1 MHVNRLRRAR
11 ARAAV
16 ALTSLA
22 LLGTAVSAAGPATA
36 APQAPTAAAPACST
50 AYKIEQVLDG
60 GTTWRMC
67 WHYNTLS
74 GLVLDNVSYQP
85 KDEPKPIAVL
95 TSARLAQVHVP
106 YDDGENEYDD
116 VTGTDFGY
124 ALQNLKPGECP
135 GGTIK
140 TVKVPDRGDVQG
152 LCTTTRARGHAYRL
166 NDDQS
171 TGGSGKVYTAQGK
184 DLLVY
189 TVNKASWYEYITE
202 WRFSSDGTITSNVG
216 ATGSLSPYDYNG
228 TDGKGWPIGKGA
240 RAYAESHAHNVFW
253 RLDFGLDGSPKSKVE
268 QYDSKV
274 TAPRGSG
281 SPTTKT
287 TRTPVTKEL
296 MRRREGH
303 ALVAGRQHRGQEQG
317 RPPQVLRVRARP
329 LQQVPGPFVHQAR
342 RVLHRVQEV
351 RAVRER
357 QPCRALRRR
366 QRRQVGRRADAHAPD
381 HLGQHRVPPHRPG
394 RGPAADAGP
403 LAGLLT
409 GPQGRDRYESAHSR
423 RPRGP
428 ERRAQKRQLRNC
440 PAHPAAPPTAP
451 GVPFLDRCWGCSGE
465 RKAVR
470 G

>member
-1 MHVNRLRRAR
+1 MHVTRLRRAR

-22 LLGTAVSAAGPATA
+22 LLGTAVSTAGSATA
-36 APQAPTAAAPACST
+36 APQAPAAAAPACST

-116 VTGTDFGY
+116 ITGTDFGY

-140 TVKVPDRGDVQG
+140 TVKVPDRGNVQG

-166 NDDQS
+166 NDDES

-253 RLDFGLDGSPKSKVE
+253 RLNFGLDGSPKSKVE

-274 TAPRGSG
+274 TAPSGSG

-296 MRRREGH
+296 AGDAKDMRWWRVVSAAGKNKDGH
-303 ALVAGRQHRGQEQG
+303 PRSYEF
-317 RPPQVLRVRARP
+317 
-329 LQQVPGPFVHQAR
+329 VPGRSSKF
-342 RVLHRVQEV
+342 
-351 RAVRER
+351 
-357 QPCRALRRR
+357 
-366 QRRQVGRRADAHAPD
+366 
-381 HLGQHRVPPHRPG
+381 PG
-394 RGPAADAGP
+394 RSFTKHDVYFTEYKKCEQYASDNPAGHCGGASVDKWVGGQTLTHPITWVNIGFHHIARDEDQQPMPVHWQGFSLAPRDVTAMNPLTPAD
-403 LAGLLT
+403 LAD
-409 GPQGRDRYESAHSR
+409 Q
-423 RPRGP
+423 
-428 ERRAQKRQLRNC
+428 N
-440 PAHPAAPPTAP
+440 
-451 GVPFLDRCWGCSGE
+451 GVPRNGS
-465 RKAVR
+465 
-470 G
+470 

>member
-1 MHVNRLRRAR
+1 MHVNRLRRARAR

-36 APQAPTAAAPACST
+36 APQVPAAAAPACST

-85 KDEPKPIAVL
+85 KDEPEPIAVL

-116 VTGTDFGY
+116 ITGTDFGY

-166 NDDQS
+166 NDDAS

-253 RLDFGLDGSPKSKVE
+253 RLNFGLDGSPKSKVE

-274 TAPRGSG
+274 TAPSGGG

-296 MRRREGH
+296 AGDAKDMRWWRVVSTAGKNKDGH
-303 ALVAGRQHRGQEQG
+303 PRSYEF
-317 RPPQVLRVRARP
+317 
-329 LQQVPGPFVHQAR
+329 VPGRTSKF
-342 RVLHRVQEV
+342 
-351 RAVRER
+351 
-357 QPCRALRRR
+357 
-366 QRRQVGRRADAHAPD
+366 
-381 HLGQHRVPPHRPG
+381 PG
-394 RGPAADAGP
+394 RSFTKHDVYFTEYKKCEQYASDNPAGHCGGASVDKWVGGQTLTHPITWVNIGFHHIARDEDQQPMPVHWQGFSLAPRDVTAMNPLTPAD
-403 LAGLLT
+403 LAD
-409 GPQGRDRYESAHSR
+409 Q
-423 RPRGP
+423 
-428 ERRAQKRQLRNC
+428 N
-440 PAHPAAPPTAP
+440 
-451 GVPFLDRCWGCSGE
+451 GVPRNGS
-465 RKAVR
+465 
-470 G
+470 